1 MGLIEYT
8 EWRINVLI
16 QTCIFIIA
24 KPWSSSN
31 HKSILFLKPIR
42 SYTGMF
48 TLCGEESNRQAGPVG
63 ELTTTHSL
71 IYSSHERYNLI
82 HLISKQKLKRSLL
95 CWINF
100 AILDVM
106 WCTMVY
112 FVNKTIWLQRFYLI
126 NKVMSYCYI
135 Y

>member
-24 KPWSSSN
+24 KPWSSSK